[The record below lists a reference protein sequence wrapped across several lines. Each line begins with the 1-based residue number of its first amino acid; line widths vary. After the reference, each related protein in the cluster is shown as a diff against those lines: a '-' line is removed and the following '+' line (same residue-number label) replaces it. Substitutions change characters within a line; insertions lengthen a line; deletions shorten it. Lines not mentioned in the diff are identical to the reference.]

1 MKLFSCC
8 IENDAAS
15 RVLSVVAQSIQS
27 QGVNFVSK
35 RVNFVSN
42 PTVALQST
50 LLHVQCWRSANS
62 DHYNRQYFLY
72 ADHQRPVKCFCML
85 TPGKQIGM
93 QIIRPKASISRQSQR
108 PAAIGASASEAC
120 AGRLSDR
127 ARPSL
132 GPVARA
138 TAAVPSV

>member
-50 LLHVQCWRSANS
+50 LLYVQCWRAPTAITTTDNTFSKPITSALS
-62 DHYNRQYFLY
+62 
-72 ADHQRPVKCFCML
+72 
-85 TPGKQIGM
+85 
-93 QIIRPKASISRQSQR
+93 
-108 PAAIGASASEAC
+108 SAFAC
-120 AGRLSDR
+120 
-127 ARPSL
+127 
-132 GPVARA
+132 
-138 TAAVPSV
+138 